1 MAGVKQRGVKS
12 ENYKRTALR
21 DGELVEVKPVK
32 YYGKHANGRM
42 CGAFIDTGEM
52 VYGSD
57 GLPKPFK
64 SI

>member
-1 MAGVKQRGVKS
+1 
-12 ENYKRTALR
+12 
-21 DGELVEVKPVK
+21 
-32 YYGKHANGRM
+32 M

-52 VYGSD
+52 IYGSD

>member
-52 VYGSD
+52 
-57 GLPKPFK
+57 
-64 SI
+64 I